1 MENCKEKIEH
11 LQKDLRVLK
20 NQCDRKFSFGGGW
33 DDNLLRFAH
42 KKEIEYAKS
51 GLPFIYNKCI

>member
-20 NQCDRKFSFGGGW
+20 NQCDRKF
-33 DDNLLRFAH
+33 
-42 KKEIEYAKS
+42 EYERKIM
-51 GLPFIYNKCI
+51 LVYLIY